1 MSASI
6 NAFTMPKWG
15 LEMQEGTV
23 SEWLVEEGAAVSAG
37 DALVAVETDKIANE
51 VESDHAGVL
60 RRIVVPAG
68 ETRPVGALLG
78 LSSQRQSHFQDTL
91 LAVIAD
97 ADVDDAAVD
106 EFVTER
112 LGSADDTGA
121 GAAGEA
127 DAGQRGA
134 GKANGGDG
142 QGAALTMDRD
152 RASPKAQRI
161 ATELGIDLERVTGTG
176 RHGRITLQDVE
187 QAAKAAGAGSD
198 AARPYR
204 TVALTGRQKTAARRL
219 VKAKQEIPHF
229 YLRRRLELQPL
240 VDHRAR
246 AGVDATL
253 NDYLLRA
260 CALALGEVPAI
271 NAQLRGDELR
281 RYHSAN
287 IAVAMQLDDGLIT
300 PVIKGC
306 EKRDVAAIA
315 QESARLL
322 QAARDGTLELTDLE
336 EASFSVSN
344 LGMHGVDGFDAIVNP
359 PAVAILAVGRAAP
372 APVVTADGSPGV
384 ATCVELT
391 LSCDHRAVDGVL
403 GARFLAALDD
413 LLSSPE
419 GL

>member
-68 ETRPVGALLG
+68 ETRPVGA
-78 LSSQRQSHFQDTL
+78 L

-229 YLRRRLELQPL
+229 F
-240 VDHRAR
+240 
-246 AGVDATL
+246 
-253 NDYLLRA
+253 N
-260 CALALGEVPAI
+260 I
-271 NAQLRGDELR
+271 GDIYPFIR
-281 RYHSAN
+281 
-287 IAVAMQLDDGLIT
+287 
-300 PVIKGC
+300 
-306 EKRDVAAIA
+306 
-315 QESARLL
+315 
-322 QAARDGTLELTDLE
+322 
-336 EASFSVSN
+336 
-344 LGMHGVDGFDAIVNP
+344 
-359 PAVAILAVGRAAP
+359 
-372 APVVTADGSPGV
+372 
-384 ATCVELT
+384 
-391 LSCDHRAVDGVL
+391 
-403 GARFLAALDD
+403 
-413 LLSSPE
+413 
-419 GL
+419 